1 LQTPKVVIADASCL
15 ILLSKIGELE
25 LLNLLY
31 HYVYITSE
39 IQLEFGETLPDWI
52 ILETVKDKK
61 YQTFLETR
69 LDAGEASAM
78 ALAVENSNSLLILDD
93 LKGRKLAKQLNL
105 VFTGTLGVISKAKE
119 ENHIDQIKPIL
130 NKILQTNFRIS
141 EEVISYFLLRYEEV

>member
-1 LQTPKVVIADASCL
+1 MQTPKVVIADASCL